1 MGNWNLWNNA
11 QMGLWSS
18 ALKPTKDNKET
29 FSFIYF
35 SAENP
40 KKKTTT
46 CRLNS
51 TSEPQTNTSG
61 LIYQVYVQTLSCINL
76 HESGGTIKLFSVKS
90 NLERALKSTRTYCG
104 ASQSHW
110 PHSGSPELSVAIE
123 TILFFVTFF
132 CWPPF
137 CRSRAGIQHTY
148 LSSKP
153 SGAQRCEGGCEG
165 TESGKRCWKGEVF
178 NWLKCTRGHECN
190 SRCEGTVERNE
201 RNVGLEERLEK
212 FQVEFLNFQLRVIF
226 SKLKTNLWMWVDHF
240 IKWWNFQQMQHLVSK
255 IIWPHFRTHYYV
267 NYR

>member
-1 MGNWNLWNNA
+1 MGNWNLWNNV

-18 ALKPTKDNKET
+18 ALKPTKDHLFFCWKT
-29 FSFIYF
+29 
-35 SAENP
+35 
-40 KKKTTT
+40 KKQNTT

-51 TSEPQTNTSG
+51 TSEPQTKTSG
-61 LIYQVYVQTLSCINL
+61 LIYQVYVHTFLYISAQDWS
-76 HESGGTIKLFSVKS
+76 TIKFFSVKS
-90 NLERALKSTRTYCG
+90 DLERVLKSTRTYCR

-123 TILFFVTFF
+123 TVLCFLTFF

-137 CRSRAGIQHTY
+137 CRSHAGMQHTY

-165 TESGKRCWKGEVF
+165 KESGKRCWKGEVF
-178 NWLKCTRGHECN
+178 NWLKCMRGHKFN
-190 SRCEGTVERNE
+190 SCEGTVERNE

-226 SKLKTNLWMWVDHF
+226 SKLETNLCLWVDHF
-240 IKWWNFQQMQHLVSK
+240 IKWWNFQLMQHLVSK
-255 IIWPHFRTHYYV
+255 IIWPHFRT
-267 NYR
+267 NY